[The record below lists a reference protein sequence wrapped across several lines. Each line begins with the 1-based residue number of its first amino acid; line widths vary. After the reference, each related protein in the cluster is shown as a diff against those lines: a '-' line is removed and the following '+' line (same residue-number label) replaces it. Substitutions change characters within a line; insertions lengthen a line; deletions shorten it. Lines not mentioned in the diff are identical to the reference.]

1 MDDLLLFTP
10 SKEATHEQTRRPA
23 ESFIK
28 EWVENIT
35 KEVSII

>member
-1 MDDLLLFTP
+1 MDDLFTIYP
-10 SKEATHEQTRRPA
+10 IKESTHEQIRRPA

-28 EWVENIT
+28 EWVESIT